1 MRKKKLLF
9 TLATV
14 ALLLIVACVI
24 TAASTEP
31 VGEQPMNLKV
41 HERSL
46 LLEDAVYLRY
56 YVPVEGTNGADV
68 KMLFWLEPQSEYVE
82 GTQDYT
88 ISPNPG
94 TAMRGTVECYVFDF
108 RKIAAKQMT
117 VDVYAKV
124 YATDGENEYY
134 SKLNKYSVLQYC
146 YYMLG
151 KTSTYE
157 PDADFEEL
165 LNSLLTY
172 GASAQKY
179 FGENT
184 DRLATDS
191 YYQIKV
197 KGTTL
202 PDGSTSGLYESG
214 EQIAVTAPATNEA
227 GEDFL
232 YWQNSAGAQVGT
244 ELDYTITVGTQNE
257 TYTVVYGT
265 KGHVATDASYFTFTE
280 LDDGSY
286 SIAAKDVNNM
296 PAEVVIPATYNGKA
310 VTEIGTNAFYNCANL
325 TEITVPDSVT
335 SIGDWAFLR
344 CEELTNVIF
353 GNNITS
359 IGFRAFQECK
369 SLISISL
376 PNSVTSIGSYAF
388 EYCSNLTSITLGSNV
403 TSIGE
408 EAFYDCTKLKSV
420 YIADL
425 KAWCMI
431 AFGNSRSNPLY
442 YGANLYLNDTLVSEV
457 NIPYDITSIG
467 SYLFYGCKSLTKI
480 TIPASV
486 ISIGSFAFTDCSNLM
501 EVTIGNN
508 VTSIGYYAFHN
519 CTNLTS
525 ITIPVSITSISM
537 EAFENCNSLN
547 NIYYT
552 GTAEE
557 WTAITIGSW
566 NDPLTSAT
574 IYYYSETQ
582 PTDTT
587 NKYWH
592 YVDSVPTVWE
602 PLVATDE
609 SYFTFT
615 ELDDGTYSIAAA
627 DVNNMP
633 AEVVIPATYNGK
645 AVTSIGSDAFY
656 NCKSLTGIIIPDS
669 VASIGERAFCGCTG
683 LTDITIPDSVTS
695 IGGSAFFLCTS
706 LTNITIS
713 DAVTEI
719 RNYAFYQCTGLTNV
733 TLGDSVTSI
742 GNFAFD
748 YCTGLTSISIGDSV
762 TSIGGYAFHSCIG
775 LTNIII
781 PDSVTSIFDSAF
793 SKCTG
798 LTSIIIPDSVTAIGY
813 EAFRDC
819 TSLKT
824 VYYTG
829 TAAEWESVEI
839 ATDNDPL
846 TTATIYHYSETQPT
860 TEGNY
865 WRYVD
870 GVPTAW

>member
-31 VGEQPMNLKV
+31 AENQPVDLKV
-41 HERSL
+41 KNRTL
-46 LLEDAVYLRY
+46 LLEDSVYIRY
-56 YVPVEGTNGADV
+56 YVPVEGTNNADV
-68 KMLFWLEPQSEYVE
+68 KMLFWLEPQSEYVY
-82 GTQDYT
+82 GTQDYVL
-88 ISPNPG
+88 SPNQ
-94 TAMRGTVECYVFDF
+94 GTVVVDSAECYLFDF
-108 RKIAAKQMT
+108 RELAAKQMT

-134 SKLNKYSVLQYC
+134 SKLNKYSILQYC

-202 PDGSTSGLYESG
+202 TDGSTSGLYKSG
-214 EQIAVTAPATNEA
+214 EQITVTAPATNEA

-257 TYTVVYGT
+257 TYTAVYGD
-265 KGHVATDASYFTFTE
+265 KGPVATDASYFTFTE

-296 PAEVVIPATYNGKA
+296 PVEVVIPATYNGKA
-310 VTEIGTNAFYNCANL
+310 VTVIGTNAFYNCANL

-335 SIGDWAFLR
+335 SIGDWAFLY
-344 CEELTNVIF
+344 CESLENITLGKNV
-353 GNNITS
+353 TS

-376 PNSVTSIGSYAF
+376 PNSVTSIGSSAF
-388 EYCSNLTSITLGSNV
+388 EYCGSLASVTLGSNV

-442 YGANLYLNDTLVSEV
+442 YGAELYLDDTLLSEIS
-457 NIPYDITSIG
+457 IPDDITSIG
-467 SYLFYGCKSLTKI
+467 DSSFSGCSSI
-480 TIPASV
+480 TSIIVPNGV
-486 ISIGSFAFTDCSNLM
+486 TSIGKYAFYNCSNLTS
-501 EVTIGNN
+501 VTIADS
-508 VTSIGYYAFHN
+508 VTSIGYAAFENCTSLTSITLPFVGNVKDGTSNTHFGYIFGTSFYSDQATYVPASLKTVTITGGTSIGYAAFYG

-525 ITIPVSITSISM
+525 ITIPDSVTSIGDNAFQNCSGLTTITIPDGVTSIGRYVFEGCTGLTDITIPDDITSIGES
-537 EAFENCNSLN
+537 AFKDCSNLTNITIPDSVTNIDSLAFYCCF
-547 NIYYT
+547 NITSVYYT
-552 GTAEE
+552 GTAEN
-557 WTAITIGSW
+557 WANISA
-566 NDPLTSAT
+566 NSPNLTSAT

-592 YVDSVPTVWE
+592 YVDGEPVVWI
-602 PLVATDE
+602 PYTGTDA

-615 ELDDGTYSIAAA
+615 ELSDGTYSIKAK

-633 AEVVIPATYNGK
+633 SWVVIPSNYNGK
-645 AVTSIGSDAFY
+645 AVTKIASYAF
-656 NCKSLTGIIIPDS
+656 NDCSNLTGI
-669 VASIGERAFCGCTG
+669 
-683 LTDITIPDSVTS
+683 TIPTSIMTIGDHAFSQCYYLDSVTFL
-695 IGGSAFFLCTS
+695 GSSDWKISSGATVPS
-706 LTNITIS
+706 SYLTYS
-713 DAVTEI
+713 KDAAT
-719 RNYAFYQCTGLTNV
+719 F
-733 TLGDSVTSI
+733 
-742 GNFAFD
+742 
-748 YCTGLTSISIGDSV
+748 
-762 TSIGGYAFHSCIG
+762 
-775 LTNIII
+775 
-781 PDSVTSIFDSAF
+781 IFDHV
-793 SKCTG
+793 
-798 LTSIIIPDSVTAIGY
+798 I
-813 EAFRDC
+813 
-819 TSLKT
+819 
-824 VYYTG
+824 
-829 TAAEWESVEI
+829 
-839 ATDNDPL
+839 
-846 TTATIYHYSETQPT
+846 ETWT
-860 TEGNY
+860 
-865 WRYVD
+865 RI
-870 GVPTAW
+870 